1 MGPSCAANSHSVYLV
16 DPRNSCYMSNRDL
29 KDLST
34 ANEIDLTVKGRNSGQ
49 DISRPVWF
57 VHEDDKLYL
66 LPVQGSDTNWYRN
79 VLQNPTVKISAH
91 GQELNGNAKSINAD
105 NEVKEIL
112 DKFRSKYG
120 NYDVKKY
127 YSKFDVGIEFALK

>member
-16 DPRNSCYMSNRDL
+16 DPRNTCYMSKRDL

-34 ANEIDLTVKGRNSGQ
+34 TNEIDLTVKGRNSGQ

-79 VLQNPTVKISAH
+79 VLKDPAVKISAK
-91 GQELNGNAKSINAD
+91 GQELSGNARTITND
-105 NEVKEIL
+105 NKVKDIVQ
-112 DKFRSKYG
+112 KFRSKYG
-120 NYDVKKY
+120 NSDVKKY
-127 YSKFDVGIEFALK
+127 YSKFDVGIEFPLK

>member
-1 MGPSCAANSHSVYLV
+1 MVPNTCH
-16 DPRNSCYMSNRDL
+16 MSKRDL

-34 ANEIDLTVKGRNSGQ
+34 ANEIDLTVKGRKSGQ

-79 VLQNPTVKISAH
+79 VLKNPNVKIS
-91 GQELNGNAKSINAD
+91 GQRQALSWKVRTITDVNK
-105 NEVKEIL
+105 VKEIVE
-112 DKFRSKYG
+112 KFRSKYG
-120 NYDVKKY
+120 NSDVQKY
-127 YSKFDVGIEFALK
+127 YSKFDVGIELAL

>member
-1 MGPSCAANSHSVYLV
+1 
-16 DPRNSCYMSNRDL
+16 MSNPDL
-29 KDLST
+29 KDFDTS
-34 ANEIDLTVKGRNSGQ
+34 NEIDLTVRGRNSGQ

-79 VLQNPTVKISAH
+79 VLKNPTVKISVH
-91 GQELNGNAKSINAD
+91 GQEINGKAKTITND
-105 NEVKEIL
+105 NKVKEIIE
-112 DKFRSKYG
+112 KFRSKYG
-120 NYDVKKY
+120 NSDVQKY

>member
-1 MGPSCAANSHSVYLV
+1 MLTCAANSRSVYLV
-16 DPRNSCYMSNRDL
+16 DPRNTCYMSKRDL

-34 ANEIDLTVKGRNSGQ
+34 ANEIDLSVKGRNSGQ

-79 VLQNPTVKISAH
+79 VLKNPNVKISVQR
-91 GQELNGNAKSINAD
+91 QELSGKARTITDD
-105 NEVKEIL
+105 NKVKEIVK
-112 DKFRSKYG
+112 KFRSKYG
-120 NYDVKKY
+120 NFDVQKY
-127 YSKFDVGIEFALK
+127 YSKFDVGIEFPLK

>member
-1 MGPSCAANSHSVYLV
+1 
-16 DPRNSCYMSNRDL
+16 MSNPTL
-29 KDLST
+29 KDLDKS
-34 ANEIDLTVKGRNSGQ
+34 NEIDLTVRGRNSGQ

-79 VLQNPTVKISAH
+79 VLKNPTAKISVH
-91 GQELNGNAKSINAD
+91 GQELNGKAITITND
-105 NEVKEIL
+105 NKVKEIIE
-112 DKFRSKYG
+112 KFRSKYG
-120 NYDVKKY
+120 NSDVKKY